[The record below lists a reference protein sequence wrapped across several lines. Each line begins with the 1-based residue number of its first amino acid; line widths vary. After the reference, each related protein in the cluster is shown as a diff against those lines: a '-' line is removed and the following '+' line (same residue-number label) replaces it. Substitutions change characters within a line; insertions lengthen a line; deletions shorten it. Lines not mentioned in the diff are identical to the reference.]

1 MYCNSPQKDKELW
14 SWNKKI
20 PVLPKNNNMK
30 EEKLK
35 LFYDLMEEEKVY
47 MDPSLS
53 FDRICS
59 WMDVV
64 PDDMDSYL
72 MYFLGYTGDDIL
84 KVYRGEIA
92 LHFIEKYGIKL

>member
-1 MYCNSPQKDKELW
+1 
-14 SWNKKI
+14 
-20 PVLPKNNNMK
+20 MK
-30 EEKLK
+30 EEKFK

-53 FDRICS
+53 FDRICL

-72 MYFLGYTGDDIL
+72 MSFLGYKGDDIL
-84 KVYRGEIA
+84 KAYRGETA
-92 LHFIEKYGIKL
+92 LHFIEKYKIKL